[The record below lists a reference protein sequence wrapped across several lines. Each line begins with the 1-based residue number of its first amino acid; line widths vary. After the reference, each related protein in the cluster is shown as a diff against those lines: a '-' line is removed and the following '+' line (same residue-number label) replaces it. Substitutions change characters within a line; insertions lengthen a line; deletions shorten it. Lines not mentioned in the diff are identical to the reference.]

1 MTGTT
6 HGDVG
11 VTNMKRRRCYLLA
24 AQDLHVGEVAL
35 LLELSKLGFTQSQL
49 RPPLEICTSD
59 LLISTISQDEVE
71 SWRGGTFRGGWD
83 GAAVEE
89 VAHGLVVEA
98 QVSRHLRSGCVVS
111 TQKREGPTS
120 KRE

>member
-1 MTGTT
+1 MTGAT

-24 AQDLHVGEVAL
+24 AQDRHVGEVAL

-59 LLISTISQDEVE
+59 LLISRQSLARRCGEVE
-71 SWRGGTFRGGWD
+71 SLRGGTFRGGWD

-111 TQKREGPTS
+111 T
-120 KRE
+120 